1 MVRRRPFV
9 DLQKEETTMTTNTRS
24 RLVRLGTASVLTR
37 AVEDGTFAELNP
49 LQRYDIPVGA

>member
-1 MVRRRPFV
+1 
-9 DLQKEETTMTTNTRS
+9 MTTKTRS
-24 RLVRLGTASVLTR
+24 RLVRLGTARVLTR